1 MLKSGPM
8 QHLWLL
14 FAFSGPALW
23 AASTH
28 VDKFLLEK
36 YFRGASPAVL
46 LVFTAL
52 VGLVMLP
59 FNSVFQQQALT
70 PGFTAVLAVA
80 CSGALYMLGMY
91 FYLKALQAEEAS
103 VVAPFFQAAPLF
115 AYVLALLF
123 LDESL
128 SARQLLGGGLIV
140 VGGALISFEFGAR
153 RRFRLRTLLLMLSAA
168 LALAVSSVIFKG
180 LAEDTGFWT
189 SAFWSYAGEAVFGL
203 GVLLLPAMRREFFGL
218 FHRHPGAVLGINAAN
233 ELINLGGNLG
243 ARYALLL
250 APLSLVQAIA
260 GTTTLFV
267 FGFGVLLTL
276 FLPKLGR
283 EDLSWHQLL
292 QKGGSAVLIAVG
304 VALVGG
310 SVQA

>member
-1 MLKSGPM
+1 M

-14 FAFSGPALW
+14 FAFSGPVLW

-52 VGLVMLP
+52 IGLVMLP
-59 FNSVFQQQALT
+59 LIGGFDPDTLT
-70 PGFTAVLAVA
+70 PGLGAALAVA

-91 FYLKALQAEEAS
+91 FYLKALQGEEAS
-103 VVAPFFQAAPLF
+103 VVAPFFQASPLF

-128 SARQLLGGGLIV
+128 SVRQLVGGGLIV
-140 VGGALISFEFGAR
+140 FGGALVSFEFGAKH
-153 RRFRLRTLLLMLSAA
+153 RFRLRTLLLMLAAA

-180 LAEDTGFWT
+180 LAEDTDFWT
-189 SAFWSYAGEAVFGL
+189 TALWSYVGEAAFGL
-203 GVLLLPAMRREFFGL
+203 AVLLLPALRREFFGL
-218 FHRHPGAVLGINAAN
+218 FKRHPGAVLGINAAN

-243 ARYALLL
+243 ARYALML
-250 APLSLVQAIA
+250 APLSLVQAIS

-276 FLPKLGR
+276 FLPRLGR
-283 EDLSWHQLL
+283 EDLSLWQLL
-292 QKGGSAVLIAVG
+292 QKGGSALLIAVG

-310 SVQA
+310 SVSGA

>member
-1 MLKSGPM
+1 M

-14 FAFSGPALW
+14 FAFSGPVLW

-36 YFRGASPAVL
+36 YFRNASPAVL

-52 VGLVMLP
+52 IGLVMLP
-59 FNSVFQQQALT
+59 FIALFQPQVLT
-70 PGFTAVLAVA
+70 PGFAAAAAVI

-91 FYLKALQAEEAS
+91 FYLKALQGEEAS
-103 VVAPFFQAAPLF
+103 VVAPFFQASPLF

-123 LDESL
+123 LDETL
-128 SARQLLGGGLIV
+128 TLRQLGGGGLIV
-140 VGGALISFEFGAR
+140 LGGALVSFEFGAR
-153 RRFRLRTLLLMLSAA
+153 HRFRLRLLLLMLAAA
-168 LALAVSSVIFKG
+168 LALAVSSVIFKD
-180 LAEDTGFWT
+180 LAEDTSFWT
-189 SAFWSYAGEAVFGL
+189 TAFWSYLGEAAFGL
-203 GVLLLPAMRREFFGL
+203 AVLLLPGMRREFFGL
-218 FHRHPGAVLGINAAN
+218 FRRHPGAVMGINAAN
-233 ELINLGGNLG
+233 EFINLGGNLA

-250 APLSLVQAIA
+250 APLSLVQAIS

-276 FLPKLGR
+276 FLPRLGR
-283 EDLSWHQLL
+283 EDLSWRNLL
-292 QKGGSAVLIAVG
+292 QKGGSALLIAVG

-310 SVQA
+310 SAQT

>member
-1 MLKSGPM
+1 M

-14 FAFSGPALW
+14 FAFSGPILW

-28 VDKFLLEK
+28 VDKYLLEK

-52 VGLVMLP
+52 IGLVMLP
-59 FNSVFQQQALT
+59 FIAFFQHDALT
-70 PGFTAVLAVA
+70 PGWGPDLAIA

-91 FYLKALQAEEAS
+91 FYLKALQGEEAS

-115 AYVLALLF
+115 GYGLALIF
-123 LDESL
+123 LHETL
-128 SARQLLGGGLIV
+128 TARQLTGGALIVLGGGLV
-140 VGGALISFEFGAR
+140 SFEFGVR
-153 RRFRLRTLLLMLSAA
+153 HRFRLRLLLLMLAA
-168 LALAVSSVIFKG
+168 AFALAVSSVIFKA
-180 LAEDTGFWT
+180 LAEDIGFWT
-189 SAFWSYAGEAVFGL
+189 TAFWSYAGEAVFGL
-203 GVLLLPAMRREFFGL
+203 AVLVLPAMRREFAGL
-218 FHRHPGAVLGINAAN
+218 FRRHPGAVLGINATN

-250 APLSLVQAIA
+250 APLSLVQAIS

-276 FLPKLGR
+276 FMPHLGR
-283 EDLSWHQLL
+283 EDISPRELL
-292 QKGGSAVLIAVG
+292 QKGASALLIAVG

-310 SVQA
+310 STG

>member
-1 MLKSGPM
+1 MLKSGSM

-14 FAFSGPALW
+14 FAFSGPVLW

-52 VGLVMLP
+52 IGLVMLP
-59 FNSVFQQQALT
+59 VIGLLDHAALT
-70 PGFTAVLAVA
+70 PGFATALAVA

-91 FYLKALQAEEAS
+91 FYLKALQGEEAS
-103 VVAPFFQAAPLF
+103 VVAPFFQASPLF

-128 SARQLLGGGLIV
+128 SARQLMGGGLIV
-140 VGGALISFEFGAR
+140 AGGALISFEFGAR
-153 RRFRLRTLLLMLSAA
+153 HRFRLRTLLLMLAAA

-180 LAEDTGFWT
+180 LAEDTSFWT
-189 SAFWSYAGEAVFGL
+189 TAFWSYVGEALFGL
-203 GVLLLPAMRREFFGL
+203 GVLLLPAQRSEFFGL
-218 FHRHPGAVLGINAAN
+218 FRRHPGAVLGINAAN
-233 ELINLGGNLG
+233 ELINLGGNLA

-250 APLSLVQAIA
+250 APLSLVQAIS

-276 FLPKLGR
+276 FWPKLGR
-283 EDLSWHQLL
+283 EDLTAKNLW
-292 QKGGSAVLIAVG
+292 QKGICAALITAG
-304 VALVGG
+304 VALVGDA
-310 SVQA
+310 QA

>member
-1 MLKSGPM
+1 M

-14 FAFSGPALW
+14 FAFSGPILW

-36 YFRGASPAVL
+36 YFRHSSPAVL

-52 VGLVMLP
+52 IGVVMLP
-59 FNSVFQQQALT
+59 FIALFQHDVLT
-70 PGFTAVLAVA
+70 PGWTAALAVA

-91 FYLKALQAEEAS
+91 FYLKALQGEEAS
-103 VVAPFFQAAPLF
+103 VVAPFFQASPLF
-115 AYVLALLF
+115 AYGLALLF
-123 LDESL
+123 LHEDL
-128 SARQLLGGGLIV
+128 SWRQLLGGGLIV
-140 VGGALISFEFGAR
+140 LGGALVSFEFGAR
-153 RRFRLRTLLLMLSAA
+153 HRFRLRLLLLMLAAA

-180 LAEDTGFWT
+180 LAEDTSFWT
-189 SAFWSYAGEAVFGL
+189 SAFWSYVGEATFGL
-203 GVLLLPAMRREFFGL
+203 AVLLLPAQRSEFFGL
-218 FHRHPGAVLGINAAN
+218 FRRHPGAVMGVNAAN

-250 APLSLVQAIA
+250 APLSLVQAIS

-283 EDLSWHQLL
+283 EDLSWHNLL
-292 QKGGSAVLIAVG
+292 QKGGSALLIAVG

-310 SVQA
+310 SARG

>member
-1 MLKSGPM
+1 MHSV
-8 QHLWLL
+8 WLL
-14 FAFSGPALW
+14 FAFSGPVLW

-52 VGLVMLP
+52 IGLVMLP
-59 FNSVFQQQALT
+59 FIGGFDPDALT
-70 PGFTAVLAVA
+70 PGFTAAVAVA

-91 FYLKALQAEEAS
+91 FYLRALQGEEAS
-103 VVAPFFQAAPLF
+103 VVAPFFQASPLF

-128 SARQLLGGGLIV
+128 TARQLAGGGLIV
-140 VGGALISFEFGAR
+140 VGGALVSFEFGGGH
-153 RRFRLRTLLLMLSAA
+153 RFRLRTLLLMLSAA

-180 LAEDTGFWT
+180 LAQDTSFWT
-189 SAFWSYAGEAVFGL
+189 TAFWSYIGEAVFGL
-203 GVLLLPAMRREFFGL
+203 AILLLPAMRKEFLGL
-218 FHRHPGAVLGINAAN
+218 FRRHPGAVLGINAAN

-243 ARYALLL
+243 ARYALML
-250 APLSLVQAIA
+250 APLSLVQAIS

-276 FLPKLGR
+276 FLPTLGR
-283 EDLSWHQLL
+283 EDMSWRNLL
-292 QKGGSAVLIAVG
+292 QKGGSAVLIAAG

-310 SVQA
+310 SVQG

>member
-1 MLKSGPM
+1 M

-14 FAFSGPALW
+14 FAFSGPVLW

-36 YFRGASPAVL
+36 YFRNASPAVL

-52 VGLVMLP
+52 IGLVMLP
-59 FNSVFQQQALT
+59 FIALFQHQVLT
-70 PGFTAVLAVA
+70 PGFGAAAAVI

-91 FYLKALQAEEAS
+91 FYLKALQGEEAS
-103 VVAPFFQAAPLF
+103 VVAPFFQASPLF

-123 LDESL
+123 LDETL
-128 SARQLLGGGLIV
+128 TLRQLAGGGLIV
-140 VGGALISFEFGAR
+140 LGGALVSFEFGAR
-153 RRFRLRTLLLMLSAA
+153 HRFRLRLLLLMLAAA

-180 LAEDTGFWT
+180 FAEDTSFWT
-189 SAFWSYAGEAVFGL
+189 TAFWSYLGEAAFGL
-203 GVLLLPAMRREFFGL
+203 AVLLLPAMRMEFFGL
-218 FHRHPGAVLGINAAN
+218 FRRHPGAVLGINAAN

-250 APLSLVQAIA
+250 APLSLVQAIS

-276 FLPKLGR
+276 FLPQLGR
-283 EDLSWHQLL
+283 EDLSWRNLL
-292 QKGGSAVLIAVG
+292 QKGGSALLIAVG
-304 VALVGG
+304 VALVSG
-310 SVQA
+310 SAQS